1 MLSRRPESQCGY
13 RNKETLSSRRRPG
26 SNFHIATRT
35 DKKLGP
41 GLRRDD
47 SDFVG
52 RVRKYC
58 TCRSHPIKNPM
69 SQAASLPNISGESEH
84 PEVIEASNPL
94 EWYWKFS
101 QQSDFESDPAQLAV
115 LEHLERLHSDL
126 EHYRQYRQGPVNRL
140 VTNFGGGKRPPR
152 GLYIWGGVGRGKS
165 LMMDAFYNVA
175 TLKRKRRIHF
185 HEFMREIH
193 AEMRAH
199 SGTEDPLEPISDKIA
214 KQLRLLCFDEF
225 HVSDIADAMILARLL
240 EMLIS
245 KGVVLVMTSN
255 YRPDDLYPNGLQ
267 RARFLPAIALLND
280 ELEVLEISGQRDH
293 RRRILESIPVYHSPL
308 SPTAEQA
315 MARAFEA
322 MSKATYLSAGKI
334 LVGSREV
341 AYLRRAKGV
350 IWFTFDELCVKA
362 RSQVD
367 YLDIASRYHTVLIS
381 GIPQLHAKDRADV
394 VRRFTWLI
402 DVLYDQR
409 VKLIVSAEVGPELL
423 VIDKRVKSVTAA
435 SARTTGGNDATLMVS
450 AEFARTASRLR
461 EMQSREYF
469 SRKHASADNPQLLQ
483 GG

>member
-1 MLSRRPESQCGY
+1 MPQ
-13 RNKETLSSRRRPG
+13 
-26 SNFHIATRT
+26 IAALT
-35 DKKLGP
+35 
-41 GLRRDD
+41 
-47 SDFVG
+47 
-52 RVRKYC
+52 
-58 TCRSHPIKNPM
+58 
-69 SQAASLPNISGESEH
+69 NISGEIEH
-84 PEVIEASNPL
+84 PEIIEASSPL

-115 LEHLERLHSDL
+115 LEHLERLHRDL

-165 LMMDAFYNVA
+165 LMMDTFYGVA
-175 TLKRKRRIHF
+175 TLKRKRRTHF

-193 AEMRAH
+193 AEMRAQ

-240 EMLIS
+240 ELLIS

-267 RARFLPAIALLND
+267 RARFLPAIALLNM
-280 ELEVLEISGQRDH
+280 ELEVIEIGGQRDH
-293 RRRILESIPVYHSPL
+293 RRRILESIPVYHTPNS
-308 SPTAEQA
+308 SNAEQA
-315 MARAFEA
+315 LGRAFDA
-322 MSKATYLSAGKI
+322 MSKASYASDGSITI
-334 LVGSREV
+334 GSRDV

-350 IWFTFDELCVKA
+350 IWFTFDELCIKA

-367 YLDIASRYHTVLIS
+367 YLDIASRYHTVLLS
-381 GIPQLHAKDRADV
+381 AVPQLHARDRADV
-394 VRRFTWLI
+394 VRRFTWLV

-409 VKLIVSAEVGPELL
+409 VKLIMSAEVAPEEL
-423 VIDKRVKSVTAA
+423 VVDDRVKNRSAA
-435 SARTTGGNDATLMVS
+435 SARTNAGNDATLMVS

-461 EMQSREYF
+461 EMQSKDYF
-469 SRKHASADNPQLLQ
+469 SRKHASAENPQLLQ